1 MSVGGV
7 LFRATQTL
15 RGSAALSR
23 LRQIQ
28 DAPFGAPAD
37 VRARQVS
44 ALRDL
49 LTHAERH
56 VPWYRAR
63 FAEAGVKAEDLGSL
77 DDLARFPVLTKANIR
92 AHAAEMT
99 DERLDRSTLLAHH
112 SGGST
117 GVPLTFYRDQDY
129 LDASDAGTWRNL
141 IQAGWQPGDMV
152 AFFWGWNERLNRM
165 PRWEFELRQWLRRS
179 WQFDP
184 FQAGEASFPAWLKAW
199 NRIRPVVAHG
209 YASTLAR
216 FADWVLT
223 TGAGAHQVRGSF
235 TTAETLLPGQRA
247 AIEAAFGGRVYD
259 LYGSSEIQ
267 NIAAEC
273 PKGRMHINVDY
284 VAVETEGPG
293 NGPHPLLL
301 TSLQSRAMPFIRY
314 RNEDQGRL
322 LSDTCDCGNHFPL
335 MALEIA
341 RLSDNFVLP
350 NGRVVHGEY
359 FTHLMYGS
367 RDIETFQFHQTSR
380 ERIVIRIVGA
390 PGANDGEELRW
401 IREQVAALAPGQL
414 TVEVEQ
420 TSAIELS
427 SAGKHRFTRSDVGSE
442 SGGQP

>member
-1 MSVGGV
+1 MNLGGL

-28 DAPFGAPAD
+28 HAPFGTPAELQ
-37 VRARQVS
+37 ARQVR

-49 LTHAERH
+49 LQHAERH

-63 FAEAGVKAEDLGSL
+63 FAEAGLKAEDLHSL
-77 DDLARFPVLTKANIR
+77 DDLARFPVLTKPDIR

-99 DERLDRSTLLAHH
+99 DERLDRSALLAHH

-141 IQAGWQPGDMV
+141 AQAGWRPGDMI
-152 AFFWGWNERLNRM
+152 AHFWGWNERLNRM

-179 WQFDP
+179 YQFDP
-184 FQAGEASFPAWLKAW
+184 FQAGEAVFPGWLKAW

-216 FADWVLT
+216 FADWVLA
-223 TGAGAHQVRGSF
+223 TGASAHQVRGSF

-247 AIEAAFGGRVYD
+247 AIEAAFGGWVYD

-273 PKGRMHINVDY
+273 PKGRMHINADY
-284 VAVETEGPG
+284 VVVETEGSG
-293 NGPHPLLL
+293 DGPHPLLL

-322 LSDTCDCGNHFPL
+322 LNDTCTCGNHFPL

-341 RLSDNFVLP
+341 RLSDNFMLP
-350 NGRVVHGEY
+350 NGRVIHGEY
-359 FTHLMYGS
+359 FTHLMYGT
-367 RDIETFQFHQTSR
+367 RGIETFQFHQTSR
-380 ERIVIRIVGA
+380 DRIVIRVVGA
-390 PGANDGEELRW
+390 PGAADGAELSR
-401 IREQVAALAPGQL
+401 IREQVEALAPGQL
-414 TVEVEQ
+414 TVEIEQ

-427 SAGKHRFTRSDVGSE
+427 TAGKHRFTRSDVG
-442 SGGQP
+442 GVPTGPA